1 MQVTKLDSKLMDSLL
16 ERLKQSGKSL
26 SQFCKDE
33 NVATQQLYYWQKKR
47 SRKEKPKPEFI
58 KIATAQVRHYENPIC
73 EIHFPSGI
81 RVTFKTQPNASFIKQ
96 LV

>member
-16 ERLKQSGKSL
+16 EQLKQSGKSL

-33 NVATQQLYYWQKKR
+33 NVATQRLYYWQKKR
-47 SRKEKPKPEFI
+47 NRKDKPKPEFI
-58 KIATAQVRHYENPIC
+58 KIQAARVGYSENSIC

-81 RVTFKTQPNASFIKQ
+81 CVIFKTQPDASFIKQ

>member
-1 MQVTKLDSKLMDSLL
+1 MQVTKLDSKHMDSLL

-33 NVATQQLYYWQKKR
+33 NVATHRIYYWQKKC
-47 SRKEKPKPEFI
+47 SRKDKPKPEFI
-58 KIATAQVRHYENPIC
+58 KIPVARVGPSENSIC

-81 RVTFKTQPNASFIKQ
+81 RVTFKTQPEASFIKQ